1 MKAVRLHARG
11 GVEQLIYEEAP
22 LPVLQPG
29 DALVRVLACSTTRN
43 ELDWDPTYTDQQG
56 NSRLPAIPGHE
67 LCGIVEA
74 LAPGVQD
81 LAVGDAVYGLAS
93 FFRDGAAAEYIAI
106 HAADLAPKPMSL
118 DAIQAAAVPLSALT
132 AWQAL
137 FDHARLLPGQKLL
150 VHGAAGGVG
159 SFAVQIGR
167 WHGVHVIA
175 TADCDSLDLVTG
187 LGADQFIDYKTQRF
201 DEMASEVD
209 VVLDTVGGETQE
221 RSWKVLRKGGTLVSI
236 AGESIEQ
243 PDPALG
249 VKGIFF
255 IVKPNRMQLIELGRL
270 IDQEII
276 KPLISSVLPL
286 DQAREAFGQ
295 VAGHGVKGK
304 VVLRIAQ

>member
-187 LGADQFIDYKTQRF
+187 LGVDQFIDYKTQRF